1 MSNIFASIYEIDGKI
16 KIHIFKSNLNIFITP
31 WSITH
36 FTYGYMCQ
44 VFGISYMNGFILH
57 TIYELFGHSY
67 KKIYKEI
74 WNKRNNFYRGFQS
87 DSILNSIGD
96 TFCFMIGMLLAK
108 NYNNLYLFI
117 FIFIVG
123 LIFFSTHMQD
133 YLIRIRLNYIN
144 SLNNTSK
151 IMNTK
156 FDRSSSS
163 YYFDYLWIMFSLITF
178 IKLYAKY
185 NKNLI
190 NKKFR

>member
-1 MSNIFASIYEIDGKI
+1 MSNIFASIYEIDGVTKI
-16 KIHIFKSNLNIFITP
+16 NNFKSNLNIFITP
-31 WSITH
+31 WSIAH
-36 FTYGYMCQ
+36 FTYGYMFQ
-44 VFGISYMNGFILH
+44 VFGISYINGFILH
-57 TIYELFGHSY
+57 TIYELFGHNY
-67 KKIYKEI
+67 KKIYKEL
-74 WNKRNNFYRGFQS
+74 WNKKNNFYRGFQS
-87 DSILNSIGD
+87 DSILNSVGD
-96 TFCFMIGMLLAK
+96 TLCFMTGMLLAK

-123 LIFFSTHMQD
+123 LIFFSTDMQD
-133 YLIRIRLNYIN
+133 YLIRVRLNYIN

-151 IMNTK
+151 IPNTK
-156 FDRSSSS
+156 FDRISAF